1 MAARL
6 RRRQVLYLGMA
17 SLGTALAG
25 GAVVRSMQGS
35 PPGTSPAGAPR
46 LLSTAGALEL
56 DLVAEHEHISTLST
70 HRFDRSIYPQ
80 LDEHIHMCHF
90 SGIYPIGKCCNC
102 KIP

>member
-35 PPGTSPAGAPR
+35 PRGTSPAGAPR
-46 LLSTAGALEL
+46 LSSTEGTLEL
-56 DLVAEHEHISTLST
+56 DLVAEARAGTIPGGPAEVLTYNGRPPGACWRSTPG
-70 HRFDRSIYPQ
+70 IG
-80 LDEHIHMCHF
+80 
-90 SGIYPIGKCCNC
+90 SGFTCRTS
-102 KIP
+102 

>member
-56 DLVAEHEHISTLST
+56 DLVAEARAGTIPGGPAEVLTYNGRSPGPCWRSTPG
-70 HRFDRSIYPQ
+70 IG
-80 LDEHIHMCHF
+80 
-90 SGIYPIGKCCNC
+90 SGFTCRTS
-102 KIP
+102 